1 MRPRADTA
9 PNIRLSPWII
19 AKVPKSAWLHPF
31 DDFFQGTLLM
41 LRCCAWKRAFNSSR
55 THFDLRLTPPVG
67 QYRFP
72 SFWLI
77 LAPYIFYIGLS
88 FREKPTLLTFLFF
101 GLVSSDPVSSFSLS
115 SLSLGFISVSVELFS
130 VTTLTFLPSPFL
142 LLSPSTAKMSSSF
155 HETLVG
161 NPTIPKSMMTPR
173 ETVNS
178 ISRRIHGWSW
188 QAVRTWDLLDYLNVK
203 VDGDFCLLVVPYWN
217 GYGGGIRY
225 PV

>member
-77 LAPYIFYIGLS
+77 LAPYISYIGLS
-88 FREKPTLLTFLFF
+88 FREKPTLLTFLFLWPGILGSGVLF
-101 GLVSSDPVSSFSLS
+101 FSLLSVSGFHLRFRGVVLCNNTNFSSISFS
-115 SLSLGFISVSVELFS
+115 
-130 VTTLTFLPSPFL
+130 PPQ
-142 LLSPSTAKMSSSF
+142 SF
-155 HETLVG
+155 D
-161 NPTIPKSMMTPR
+161 R
-173 ETVNS
+173 
-178 ISRRIHGWSW
+178 
-188 QAVRTWDLLDYLNVK
+188 
-203 VDGDFCLLVVPYWN
+203 
-217 GYGGGIRY
+217 
-225 PV
+225 